1 MNLSLQ
7 VTPLLQARRAP
18 HIADYSRIYGMPHI
32 YSLAPSRYLA
42 TAAFVPLCFGL
53 VACSNDADTS
63 AEPEFS
69 DATALSSSAEE
80 TSSEEATSEATTS
93 EAEETTAEAEPTSVE
108 AAPSTSPAEAGDKEG
123 EDQAAAPADTGQ
135 GDCSPEALQPAA
147 PSMTNIRVS
156 DCDGQWA
163 HFGKDSTDWTAWAR
177 YDNGQWVAIEPIGE
191 ATSGMTA
198 PCYDVDKWAA
208 EGAPAFLTEN
218 MRRCD

>member
-69 DATALSSSAEE
+69 DAAALSSSAEE

-93 EAEETTAEAEPTSVE
+93 AAAETTAEAEPTSVE
-108 AAPSTSPAEAGDKEG
+108 AAPSSSP
-123 EDQAAAPADTGQ
+123 
-135 GDCSPEALQPAA
+135 
-147 PSMTNIRVS
+147 
-156 DCDGQWA
+156 
-163 HFGKDSTDWTAWAR
+163 
-177 YDNGQWVAIEPIGE
+177 
-191 ATSGMTA
+191 
-198 PCYDVDKWAA
+198 
-208 EGAPAFLTEN
+208 
-218 MRRCD
+218 RRSRR

>member
-1 MNLSLQ
+1 MSHN
-7 VTPLLQARRAP
+7 
-18 HIADYSRIYGMPHI
+18 

-42 TAAFVPLCFGL
+42 AAAIAPLCFSL

-69 DATALSSSAEE
+69 DATAASSSAEE
-80 TSSEEATSEATTS
+80 TSSEETTRGPASS
-93 EAEETTAEAEPTSVE
+93 EAEETATETAEAEPTS
-108 AAPSTSPAEAGDKEG
+108 A
-123 EDQAAAPADTGQ
+123 AAAPAEETADSGNAESEAPAAGPADTGR
-135 GDCSPEALQPAA
+135 GDCSPEALQPTA

>member
-7 VTPLLQARRAP
+7 VTPLLQARRAR
-18 HIADYSRIYGMPHI
+18 HIANYPKIYGMSHI
-32 YSLAPSRYLA
+32 YSLTPSRHLA
-42 TAAFVPLCFGL
+42 TAALVPLCFGL

-80 TSSEEATSEATTS
+80 TSSEETTSEATTS
-93 EAEETTAEAEPTSVE
+93 EAEDTSAAAEPTSVE
-108 AAPSTSPAEAGDKEG
+108 AAPSTAPTESDNGG
-123 EDQAAAPADTGQ
+123 SEDQAAMPADTGR
-135 GDCSPEALQPAA
+135 GDCSPEALQPAT
-147 PSMTNIRVS
+147 PSMANIRVS

-191 ATSGMTA
+191 ATSGLAA

>member
-1 MNLSLQ
+1 MSHN
-7 VTPLLQARRAP
+7 
-18 HIADYSRIYGMPHI
+18 

-42 TAAFVPLCFGL
+42 AAAIAPLCISL

-69 DATALSSSAEE
+69 DATAASSSATE
-80 TSSEEATSEATTS
+80 TSSEETTSEPATSEAADTAT
-93 EAEETTAEAEPTSVE
+93 ETAEAEPTS
-108 AAPSTSPAEAGDKEG
+108 A
-123 EDQAAAPADTGQ
+123 AAAPAEDTAESANEESEAPAAVPADTGR

-147 PSMTNIRVS
+147 PTMTNIRVS
-156 DCDGQWA
+156 NCDGQWA

-177 YDNGQWVAIEPIGE
+177 YEGGQWVAIESIGE
-191 ATSGMTA
+191 ATSGMAA

-208 EGAPAFLTEN
+208 EGAPAFVTEE

>member
-80 TSSEEATSEATTS
+80 TSSEEATSEALS
-93 EAEETTAEAEPTSVE
+93 
-108 AAPSTSPAEAGDKEG
+108 
-123 EDQAAAPADTGQ
+123 
-135 GDCSPEALQPAA
+135 L
-147 PSMTNIRVS
+147 I
-156 DCDGQWA
+156 
-163 HFGKDSTDWTAWAR
+163 H
-177 YDNGQWVAIEPIGE
+177 I
-191 ATSGMTA
+191 
-198 PCYDVDKWAA
+198 
-208 EGAPAFLTEN
+208 
-218 MRRCD
+218 

>member
-93 EAEETTAEAEPTSVE
+93 AAAETTAEAEPTSVE

-123 EDQAAAPADTGQ
+123 EDQARAIAPQ
-135 GDCSPEALQPAA
+135 KHCSPRPQA
-147 PSMTNIRVS
+147 
-156 DCDGQWA
+156 
-163 HFGKDSTDWTAWAR
+163 
-177 YDNGQWVAIEPIGE
+177 
-191 ATSGMTA
+191 
-198 PCYDVDKWAA
+198 
-208 EGAPAFLTEN
+208 
-218 MRRCD
+218 

>member
-1 MNLSLQ
+1 MRLEDL
-7 VTPLLQARRAP
+7 
-18 HIADYSRIYGMPHI
+18 
-32 YSLAPSRYLA
+32 
-42 TAAFVPLCFGL
+42 
-53 VACSNDADTS
+53 ADTM
-63 AEPEFS
+63 ARWTH
-69 DATALSSSAEE
+69 A
-80 TSSEEATSEATTS
+80 
-93 EAEETTAEAEPTSVE
+93 
-108 AAPSTSPAEAGDKEG
+108 
-123 EDQAAAPADTGQ
+123 DQAAAPADTGQ

>member
-1 MNLSLQ
+1 MSHN
-7 VTPLLQARRAP
+7 
-18 HIADYSRIYGMPHI
+18 

-42 TAAFVPLCFGL
+42 AAAIAPLCFSL

-69 DATALSSSAEE
+69 DATAASSSATD
-80 TSSEEATSEATTS
+80 TSSEETTSEPATSEAEGTAT
-93 EAEETTAEAEPTSVE
+93 ETAAAEPTSAA
-108 AAPSTSPAEAGDKEG
+108 AAPAENTAESGHTES
-123 EDQAAAPADTGQ
+123 EAPAAAPADTGR

-147 PSMTNIRVS
+147 PTMTNIRVS
-156 DCDGQWA
+156 NCDGQWA

-177 YDNGQWVAIEPIGE
+177 YDNGQWVAIAPIGQ

-198 PCYDVDKWAA
+198 PCYDVDKWTA
-208 EGAPAFLTEN
+208 EGAPAFVTEE

>member
-1 MNLSLQ
+1 MSHN
-7 VTPLLQARRAP
+7 
-18 HIADYSRIYGMPHI
+18 

-42 TAAFVPLCFGL
+42 AAAIAPLCFSL

-69 DATALSSSAEE
+69 DATAASSSAAE
-80 TSSEEATSEATTS
+80 TSSEETTSGPATSEAADTAT
-93 EAEETTAEAEPTSVE
+93 ETAAAEPTSAE
-108 AAPSTSPAEAGDKEG
+108 AAPAEDTAVSANE
-123 EDQAAAPADTGQ
+123 ESEAPAAAPAADTGR

-147 PSMTNIRVS
+147 PTMTNIRVNN
-156 DCDGQWA
+156 CDGQWA

-177 YDNGQWVAIEPIGE
+177 YEGGQWVAIESIGTT
-191 ATSGMTA
+191 TSGLSV

-208 EGAPAFLTEN
+208 EGAPAFVTEK

>member
-53 VACSNDADTS
+53 VACSN
-63 AEPEFS
+63 
-69 DATALSSSAEE
+69 
-80 TSSEEATSEATTS
+80 
-93 EAEETTAEAEPTSVE
+93 
-108 AAPSTSPAEAGDKEG
+108 
-123 EDQAAAPADTGQ
+123 DQAAAPADTGQ